1 MLKFVLKIS
10 ATLALCAALYVA
22 ADWRSVGRQLAD
34 VDGRLLAVA
43 IGLFVPQTL
52 IAGWRWR
59 RMVRPYASLGLLEA
73 SGQILGGS
81 SANLVL
87 PSRLGD
93 FSKAAMIRG
102 IDGRARKKIAGL
114 VVVEKVCDVFVVFS
128 AVVLGMLGQA
138 AAIAVF
144 ALAAVACLA
153 TYLPDSRRMTPKLR
167 SRLVLVGGSIVLWT
181 FHLAQLHLFVL
192 CCGVD
197 VAWTTSLE
205 RIPVALIAGLLPA
218 AFCGIGTRDAALVFL
233 YADVAPTAQM
243 AAVGALTALRYFIP
257 GAAGIPFWWMSRGNR
272 KAGTDDQSVENARV
286 LNENQCVPSAPH
298 LDARNAE
305 AALKSV

>member
-10 ATLALCAALYVA
+10 ATAALCAALYVA

-34 VDGRLLAVA
+34 VDGRLFAMA
-43 IGLFVPQTL
+43 MALFVPQTL

-59 RMVRPYASLGLLEA
+59 RMVRPYASLGLPEA

-102 IDGRARKKIAGL
+102 IDGRARKKVAGL
-114 VVVEKVCDVFVVFS
+114 VVVEKVCDVCVVLT
-128 AVVLGMLGQA
+128 AVVLAMLGEG

-144 ALAAVACLA
+144 SLGVAACLA
-153 TYLPDSRRMTPKLR
+153 TYLPDSRQMTPERR
-167 SRLVLVGGSIVLWT
+167 SGLTLVGGSIVLWT

-192 CCGVD
+192 CCGVN
-197 VAWTTSLE
+197 VPWTTSLE
-205 RIPVALIAGLLPA
+205 KIPLALVAGLVPA
-218 AFCGIGTRDAALVFL
+218 AFCGIGTRDAALVWLF
-233 YADVAPTAQM
+233 ADVAPAAQM
-243 AAVGALTALRYFIP
+243 AAVGVLTALRYLIP
-257 GAAGIPFWWMSRGNR
+257 GAAGIPFWWMARGNR
-272 KAGTDDQSVENARV
+272 KSDAGDASVGNAHA
-286 LNENQCVPSAPH
+286 LNDIGGVPSGPH
-298 LDARNAE
+298 RDARNAE
-305 AALKSV
+305 AALESI